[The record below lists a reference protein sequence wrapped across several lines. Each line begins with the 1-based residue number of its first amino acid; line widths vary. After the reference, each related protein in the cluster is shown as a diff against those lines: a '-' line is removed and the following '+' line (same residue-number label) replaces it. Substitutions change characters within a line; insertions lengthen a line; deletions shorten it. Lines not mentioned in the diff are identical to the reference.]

1 MLQRQGAGFEF
12 ATAGRSGRLMRSACA
27 VALACACVATPAL
40 AQEPNSPNAV
50 TFLVGR
56 GTDTDFTQIMSQPW
70 TTHFVDLTLVGITYS
85 YRLGTLNELF
95 GSDTLGYFGDHLMI
109 EPEAGA
115 AYRFGMES
123 QGEFWGALYFRYD
136 GLPWNDTIYTT
147 LAINTGL
154 SILTEK
160 SEFEA
165 DRSDGDSSL
174 VLHNFSPEITFAA
187 PDYKDIEFVLR
198 LQHRSGIFGTIDGVY
213 SGSSFVT
220 TGLRV
225 RF

>member
-1 MLQRQGAGFEF
+1 MFGVASSRIRKL
-12 ATAGRSGRLMRSACA
+12 SPCA
-27 VALACACVATPAL
+27 AALACVSVATPAL
-40 AQEPNSPNAV
+40 AEQPNSPNAV

-56 GTDTDFTQIMSQPW
+56 GTDTDFTQVLTQPW
-70 TTHFVDLTLVGITYS
+70 TTHFVDLTLVGATYS

-115 AYRFGMES
+115 AYRFGLES
-123 QGEFWGALYFRYD
+123 QGEFWGSLYFRYD

-147 LAINTGL
+147 LALNTGL
-154 SILTEK
+154 SILTET
-160 SEFEA
+160 SEFER

-174 VLHNFSPEITFAA
+174 VLHNFSPEITFAS
-187 PDYKDIEFVLR
+187 PENKDIEFVLR
-198 LQHRSGIFGTIDGVY
+198 LHHRSGIFGTIDGVY